1 MYAPPPKLNLLVIRS
16 PDIDRA
22 ATFYQTLGLL
32 LGRHAHGSGPEHF
45 VAVVDGLAFEIYP
58 LLKGQLPTTD
68 ARFGF
73 TVDSVDELV
82 PLLEAAGAVV
92 AVRPHDRD
100 GGRHAVLRDFDGHR
114 VELFTPA
121 S

>member
-22 ATFYQTLGLL
+22 AIFYQTLGLL
-32 LGRHAHGSGPEHF
+32 LDLHSHGSGPEHF

-68 ARFGF
+68 ARLGF

-82 PLLEAAGAVV
+82 PLLERAGAAVT
-92 AVRPHDRD
+92 VRPHDRD
-100 GGRHAVLRDFDGHR
+100 GGRHAVVTDFDGHR

-121 S
+121 T